1 MNDPI
6 INIRLLLL
14 EYYLVL
20 RNFIVDLD
28 DEDDSLVRIYY
39 KI

>member
-1 MNDPI
+1 LNDPI